1 MLRGAAAGYPGA
13 MAGPVPE
20 EGGPISPA
28 VLSERL
34 GAASFGAGRDL
45 RAAAELAAGE
55 ALLAVLVAVWRRRG
69 WVVVATDAGLRLV
82 RRPRLF
88 GRAGTAVFDWR
99 DLTSVSAG
107 PARVALD
114 FAGSELHLMGAA
126 PHGEFVRL
134 IEAARARL
142 GGEEKASVEEIREL
156 AVRKLGRLVA
166 SSFEGAIDGLPD
178 RLQAGERVE
187 RLAGA
192 SLDFAGLLVLTDRR
206 LLLLDATLRRA
217 KERLWAVDRGDIRA
231 AVVVEDGLRLDLPE
245 GEATLRSFLPAER
258 RDEFAVVL
266 GAR

>member
-1 MLRGAAAGYPGA
+1 
-13 MAGPVPE
+13 MAEPRSE
-20 EGGPISPA
+20 TGGQVSRD

-34 GAASFGAGRDL
+34 GAASFGAAPDI
-45 RAAAELAAGE
+45 RAVAELAAGE
-55 ALLAVLVAVWRRRG
+55 SLLAVVVAVWRRRG
-69 WVVVATDAGLRLV
+69 WVVVATDAGLRLA

-88 GRAGTAVFDWR
+88 GRAGEATFDWR

-107 PARVALD
+107 PARVALG
-114 FAGSELHLMGAA
+114 FAGSEVALAGAA

-142 GGEEKASVEEIREL
+142 GDEERTSVEEIREL
-156 AVRKLGRLVA
+156 ARRKLGRLVTGG
-166 SSFEGAIDGLPD
+166 FEGSIDGLPD
-178 RLQAGERVE
+178 RLQPGERVE

-206 LLLLDATLRRA
+206 LLLVDVTLRRA
-217 KERLWAVDRGDIRA
+217 KERLWAVDSGDIRA
-231 AVVVEDGLRLDLPE
+231 AEPFEDGLRLELRE

-266 GAR
+266 GAL